1 MFRLRDWFPALALL
15 AALAWAAPPLAAQD
29 PDKSEPPAKA
39 GDKADKGGDKGDA
52 KAADKPAEPKTA
64 SVAHI
69 KLTGS
74 FEEAPATPDPF
85 LAQVSE
91 NFKAKLDRIKKAKKD
106 PAIQGLFLQVEDAS
120 LGWAKVDELSRAI
133 ADFRQSGK
141 KVFGYLETG
150 ETRDYLLALSCD
162 EVCMPESGW
171 LMLTGVRAEV
181 TFFKEL
187 FDKLGIQAD
196 MLQMGDAKTAAEP
209 FTRTKL
215 SEASRK
221 QLEGVVDDHYEKGI
235 IERVVRARPGR
246 NFTPEQVRKLIDQ
259 GPYTAKAAA
268 AAGLIDR
275 VGYAEGYEGTFKEAL
290 KKDKVTVVRN
300 YAQRKSEEIDLS
312 SPFAIF
318 KLLAPPKPL
327 KNSKPKIAVIY
338 ATGGIVTGKSS
349 NGPLGGETC
358 GSTTMVAAI
367 REAEK
372 DDSVKAIVLR
382 VDSPGGSALASDLI
396 WNELRKS
403 KKPVVASMSD
413 VAASGGYYISMGAR
427 RIFAEPGTLTGSIG
441 VVGGKLSLGGL
452 YDKVGLSTDVI
463 SRGANAGMFSATHRF
478 SDSERRA
485 MTALMQDVY
494 DQFVDKALE
503 GRKRAGKGMTRE
515 DLLKIAGGRVWTGRQ
530 ALANGLVD
538 ELGTLDDAV
547 AAARKMAG
555 MPEDKEPELMLLPR
569 PKSFFEALMDKG
581 SEASESRLGTLPL
594 LRELPELA
602 AKLRGAAP
610 LLRLRGEPVWLIQP
624 YQVDIR

>member
-1 MFRLRDWFPALALL
+1 MPRRPDWCPALLFL
-15 AALAWAAPPLAAQD
+15 AALAGAAPPLDAQD
-29 PDKSEPPAKA
+29 KEAPA
-39 GDKADKGGDKGDA
+39 A
-52 KAADKPAEPKTA
+52 KAADKPDKGDGKAASKPAEEKGA

-85 LAQVSE
+85 LARVSE
-91 NFKAKLDRIKKAKKD
+91 NFKVKLDRIKKAKKD
-106 PAIQGLFLQVEDAS
+106 PAVQGLFLQVENAS
-120 LGWAKVDELSRAI
+120 LGWGKVDELTRAI

-150 ETRDYLLALSCD
+150 ETRDYLVALACD

-181 TFFKEL
+181 TFFKEM

-221 QLEGVVDDHYEKGI
+221 QLEGVLDDHFESGLV
-235 IERVVRARPGR
+235 ERIARARPGR
-246 NFTPEQVRKLIDQ
+246 NFTPQQVRQLIDQ
-259 GPYTAKAAA
+259 GPYAARAAA

-275 VGYAEGYEGTFKEAL
+275 VGYAETYEGTFKQAL
-290 KKDKVTVVRN
+290 KKDKVTVLRN

-312 SPFAIF
+312 SPFAVF

-327 KNSKPKIAVIY
+327 KNNKPKVAVIY
-338 ATGGIVTGKSS
+338 ATGAIVTGKSS
-349 NGPLGGETC
+349 NGPLTGETC
-358 GSTTMVAAI
+358 GSTTMVEAI

-441 VVGGKLSLGGL
+441 VVGGKLALEGL
-452 YDKVGLSTDVI
+452 YHKVGISTDVL
-463 SRGANAGMFSATHRF
+463 SRGANAGILSTTSRF
-478 SDSERRA
+478 SESERAA
-485 MTALMQDVY
+485 MTALMRDVY
-494 DQFVDKALE
+494 DQFLDKALD
-503 GRKRAGKGMTRE
+503 GRKRAGKEMARA
-515 DLLKIAGGRVWTGRQ
+515 DLEKIAGGRVWTGRQ

-547 AAARKMAG
+547 AAARKLAG

-569 PKSFFEALMDKG
+569 PKTFLDALLDKG
-581 SEASESRLGTLPL
+581 SEASDLTLGQLPL

-602 AKLRGAAP
+602 AKVRGAAP
-610 LLRLRGEPVWLIQP
+610 LLRLRGEPVWLVQP
-624 YQVDIR
+624 YQIEIK